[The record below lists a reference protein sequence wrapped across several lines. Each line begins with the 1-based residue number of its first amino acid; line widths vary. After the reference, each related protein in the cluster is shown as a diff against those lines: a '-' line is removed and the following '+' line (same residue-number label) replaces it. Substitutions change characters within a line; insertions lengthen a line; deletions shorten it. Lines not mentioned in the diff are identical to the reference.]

1 MEEHIGCK
9 FGGQSTTGKTFV
21 HVMFH
26 FGKSQDIL
34 VQFPCYALEHSLDT
48 VNKGAL
54 NLRR

>member
-48 VNKGAL
+48 VDKGAL